1 METAHAVTVSIITV
15 AFSRDL
21 AVNHSCNATFLLI
34 HHKLND
40 SISLVI
46 S

>member
-21 AVNHSCNATFLLI
+21 AVNHSCNARNILTY
-34 HHKLND
+34 
-40 SISLVI
+40 SS
-46 S
+46 